1 LHISDLSDLTREDN
15 NIMKQFNVVFGG
27 AVSGGHKTAEVK
39 KNLATLFKADEK
51 KIDQLFAAP
60 QVVLKRNIDYDQ
72 AMKYQTAFQRAG
84 AICDVE
90 EVIQNIGQQ
99 AAATP
104 GPPPIPQPSGVHMVG
119 GQRQSVH
126 KSDPQ
131 AQTHKKSNRGP
142 HLIIFGVVMI
152 LLRVFSIAFK
162 GNPGF
167 MDLFQGGL
175 GVYFLIS
182 GIHMVAKQS

>member
-1 LHISDLSDLTREDN
+1 
-15 NIMKQFNVVFGG
+15 
-27 AVSGGHKTAEVK
+27 VK
-39 KNLATLFKADEK
+39 KNLASLFKADGK

-60 QVVLKRNIDYDQ
+60 QTVLKRNINYDQ
-72 AMKYQTAFQRAG
+72 AMKYQKALQRAG
-84 AICDVE
+84 AICNIE

-99 AAATP
+99 AVAPP
-104 GPPPIPQPSGVHMVG
+104 GPPPIPQPSDVHMVG
-119 GQRQSVH
+119 GKRQSVH
-126 KSDPQ
+126 KSDSQ

-142 HLIIFGVVMI
+142 VLIICGVVLI

-162 GNPGF
+162 GTPGF

-182 GIHMVAKQS
+182 GIHKVAKQS